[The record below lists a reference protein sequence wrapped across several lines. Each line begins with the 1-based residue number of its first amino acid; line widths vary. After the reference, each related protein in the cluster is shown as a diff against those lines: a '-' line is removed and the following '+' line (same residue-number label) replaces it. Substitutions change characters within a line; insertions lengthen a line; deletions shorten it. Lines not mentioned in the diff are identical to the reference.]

1 MTPSHTLSPDRAST
15 AVPDRRDA
23 PELVTL
29 RDGSTVVVRPIA
41 PPDAA
46 RLRRMFE
53 RLSPETVYRRFFS
66 PVVRP
71 SPRALIH
78 LATVDHDRR
87 EALVAL
93 SGDEIVGVA
102 RYDRQPGG
110 DAAEIAVTIEDAW
123 QHRGLG
129 SRLARRLA
137 ARAARRGIAELS
149 AAMLGDNRPAL
160 GLLRRLAPDSQVR
173 FEHGE
178 YAASVPITPH
188 AHAPATPA

>member
-1 MTPSHTLSPDRAST
+1 MTTTRARVPDRARRRL
-15 AVPDRRDA
+15 PDRHDA
-23 PELVTL
+23 PELLTL
-29 RDGSTVVVRPIA
+29 RDGATVVVRPIIPA
-41 PPDAA
+41 DAA

-66 PVVRP
+66 PVTRP
-71 SPRALIH
+71 PARALIH

-93 SGDEIVGVA
+93 SGNEIVGVA
-102 RYDRQPGG
+102 RYDRRPGS

-137 ARAARRGIAELS
+137 ARAAGRGIAELS

-160 GLLRRLAPDSQVR
+160 GLLRRLAPGSEVR

-178 YAASVPITPH
+178 YAASVRIVDPEPDPT
-188 AHAPATPA
+188 A